1 MQFIPPLPPA
11 STIPVIPPHSG
22 IIVIV
27 IVIVVIIVFI
37 VIIVIVIIVIIIIT
51 IVIVI
56 VIIVVIV
63 IAGYAKGTKLRCLQ
77 EEKLRFSNL
86 NSGILGGCSHHVSQT
101 QSEIV
106 KSSS

>member
-1 MQFIPPLPPA
+1 M
-11 STIPVIPPHSG
+11 IPPHSG

-63 IAGYAKGTKLRCLQ
+63 DILIAGYAKGTKLRCLLD
-77 EEKLRFSNL
+77 EKLRFSNL
-86 NSGILGGCSHHVSQT
+86 NSGILGGCSVFTYHVSQT

-106 KSSS
+106 KSPS

>member
-1 MQFIPPLPPA
+1 M
-11 STIPVIPPHSG
+11 STTPVIPPHSG

-27 IVIVVIIVFI
+27 IVIVIAIIV
-37 VIIVIVIIVIIIIT
+37 T
-51 IVIVI
+51 VI

-63 IAGYAKGTKLRCLQ
+63 DILIAGYAKGTKLRCLQ